1 MKSLKQKKQT
11 NNENNWNI
19 QQSVISI
26 SETDFAELVK
36 FGIKSGYL
44 RIRNNRIE
52 YTYSKKTYN
61 FKDPEEKL
69 RAATYVRLIEH
80 FPIHPLHRIM
90 H

>member
-52 YTYSKKTYN
+52 YTYSKKN
-61 FKDPEEKL
+61 L
-69 RAATYVRLIEH
+69 
-80 FPIHPLHRIM
+80 
-90 H
+90 